1 MYFVDSDDYIAD
13 DAIEYLYKLCKQ
25 YNVQFSTCLSQ
36 AIDNYKF
43 KVKKS
48 NEKVTIIDSCEM
60 LKRILLAKDSA
71 VTTWN
76 KLIQKDVY
84 NGIKFNNKYIND
96 QEATH
101 RLVIKTEKIAYS
113 NQIKYFYFKN
123 SEGITA
129 YAQKNTQRSK
139 NMYKVVV
146 ERYEDIKKYYPKLL
160 ENDVCLL
167 RRIIKLY
174 LTNDEELQ
182 KYLKEQKADEYIKK
196 LFSYKMLF
204 KRINIKIKILFILY
218 RISPKFCKYI
228 NKNYQK
234 IRYTYYK

>member
-204 KRINIKIKILFILY
+204 KRISIKIKILFILY
-218 RISPKFCKYI
+218 RICPKFCKYI